1 MILIMDVVSI
11 ISLKK
16 KSRKMEKMSLNSVL
30 QSKNLYEDQIKIID

>member
-1 MILIMDVVSI
+1 MILMMDVVSI

-16 KSRKMEKMSLNSVL
+16 KSREIEKMSLNSVL

>member
-16 KSRKMEKMSLNSVL
+16 KSREIEKMSLNSVL
-30 QSKNLYEDQIKIID
+30 QSKNLYEDQIKIIG